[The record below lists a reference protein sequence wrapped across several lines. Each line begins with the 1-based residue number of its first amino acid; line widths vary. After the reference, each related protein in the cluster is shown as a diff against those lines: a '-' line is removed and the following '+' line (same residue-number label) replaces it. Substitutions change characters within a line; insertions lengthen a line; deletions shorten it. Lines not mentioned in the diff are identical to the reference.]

1 MAAASGLR
9 LRVTMAMIMGV
20 VMLVAVIMIMIMV
33 MVVAVIVAVIV
44 VVAMIVPV
52 APVDRCVIVTRLAV
66 RRFAVPGA
74 AAGAVLPGGLGFVGV
89 DRREGHLLRLM

>member
-1 MAAASGLR
+1 
-9 LRVTMAMIMGV
+9 MAMIMGV
-20 VMLVAVIMIMIMV
+20 VMLVAVIMIMV

-66 RRFAVPGA
+66 RRFAVPAA

>member
-1 MAAASGLR
+1 
-9 LRVTMAMIMGV
+9 MAMIMGV
-20 VMLVAVIMIMIMV
+20 VMLVAVIMIMV
-33 MVVAVIVAVIV
+33 MVVVMAVIVVV

-52 APVDRCVIVTRLAV
+52 VPADRCVIVTRLAV
-66 RRFAVPGA
+66 RRFAVPAA

>member
-1 MAAASGLR
+1 
-9 LRVTMAMIMGV
+9 MAMIMGV
-20 VMLVAVIMIMIMV
+20 VMLVAMIMIMIMV
-33 MVVAVIVAVIV
+33 MVVVMAVIV

-66 RRFAVPGA
+66 RRFAVPAA

>member
-1 MAAASGLR
+1 
-9 LRVTMAMIMGV
+9 MAMIMGV
-20 VMLVAVIMIMIMV
+20 VMLVAVIMIMV
-33 MVVAVIVAVIV
+33 VAVIV

>member
-20 VMLVAVIMIMIMV
+20 VMLVAVIMIMV

-66 RRFAVPGA
+66 RRFAVPAA

-89 DRREGHLLRLM
+89 

>member
-1 MAAASGLR
+1 
-9 LRVTMAMIMGV
+9 MAMIMGV

-33 MVVAVIVAVIV
+33 MVVAVIV

>member
-1 MAAASGLR
+1 
-9 LRVTMAMIMGV
+9 MAMIMGV
-20 VMLVAVIMIMIMV
+20 VMLVAVIMIMVVV
-33 MVVAVIVAVIV
+33 MAVIV

-52 APVDRCVIVTRLAV
+52 VPADRCVIVTRLAV
-66 RRFAVPGA
+66 RMFAVPAA

>member
-1 MAAASGLR
+1 
-9 LRVTMAMIMGV
+9 MAMIMGV
-20 VMLVAVIMIMIMV
+20 VMLVAVIMIMV
-33 MVVAVIVAVIV
+33 MVVAVIV

-66 RRFAVPGA
+66 RRFAVPAA

>member
-1 MAAASGLR
+1 MRVAAASGLR

-20 VMLVAVIMIMIMV
+20 VMLVAVIMIMV
-33 MVVAVIVAVIV
+33 MVVVMAVIV

-52 APVDRCVIVTRLAV
+52 VPADRSVIVTRLAV
-66 RRFAVPGA
+66 RMFAVPAA